1 MADDSFWSNPA
12 STQDKSYAELTA
24 GGVVRAALYS
34 TMRANAPR
42 TPMRAAADPTVAG
55 TRTAVSAVAA
65 STGLPKAQIFAT
77 VPRKMKHSA
86 ARFASP
92 AKGKLTLRS
101 PSARYKA
108 TGFVARPAKSITA
121 GSAGLPLRTLKSPS
135 KMPDNFCYTPSE
147 LTEVRDQKACGCCWA
162 VSSTSMIADRVF
174 VQSGFKTRCA
184 LSSVQFMECSDY
196 PRGVQPTGCEGN
208 DPFTALLTFANVE
221 KPKYL
226 RAESKYPRTDYT
238 VNSSKSNCAANTTDG
253 TSEYGVTAS
262 EAFMVCKEIPAE
274 ASDSERDAL
283 IKENVENMKQSLYNE
298 GPLVSVFAV
307 PDDFKDYDGNTIY
320 QSPAGWS
327 HETSDQWHAVE
338 LVGWGK
344 DAASGQEYWVCRNS
358 WGDKWPVAHK
368 TCSGMGFFYIALGK
382 NMCGIEQYAAG
393 ITPVVINAGKA
404 PTSPDNAFPGCKK
417 GDGLLSEPI
426 VSGSSISVGKVL
438 LVVAIAGASY
448 YVYRN
453 RATIVPKVKS
463 IFSSK

>member
-12 STQDKSYAELTA
+12 STQDKSYAELTS

-42 TPMRAAADPTVAG
+42 TPMRASADPTVSG
-55 TRTAVSAVAA
+55 TRSAVSRVAA
-65 STGLPKAQIFAT
+65 STGIPKAQIFAT
-77 VPRKMKHSA
+77 VPIKMKHSA
-86 ARFASP
+86 ARFSSP
-92 AKGKLTLRS
+92 ARGALTLRS

-108 TGFVARPAKSITA
+108 TGFIARPAKSITA
-121 GSAGLPLRTLKSPS
+121 GSATLPLRTLKSPS
-135 KMPDNFCYTPSE
+135 KMPANFSYTPSE

-184 LSSVQFMECSDY
+184 LSSVQMMECADY
-196 PRGVQPTGCEGN
+196 PSGVSAVGCEGN
-208 DPFTALLTFANVE
+208 DPYTALLTLANE
-221 KPKYL
+221 DKPVYL

-238 VNSSKSNCAANTTDG
+238 VNTTKANCAAATADAIT
-253 TSEYGVTAS
+253 EYGVAAS

-274 ASDSERDAL
+274 ASDSEKEEL

-307 PDDFKDYDGNTIY
+307 PNDFVDYDGNTIY
-320 QSPAGWS
+320 QSPSGWS

-358 WGDKWPVAHK
+358 WGEGWPVAHK
-368 TCSGMGFFYIALGK
+368 PCAGMGFFYIALGK

-393 ITPVVINAGKA
+393 VTPKVINAGKA
-404 PTSPDNAFPGCKK
+404 PITPDNAYPGC
-417 GDGLLSEPI
+417 GSSGGLLSEPV

-463 IFSSK
+463 IFSKK